1 MTRKTEAVAR
11 QSNRKSVSM
20 RGFAL
25 SEKRDA
31 DIKISDLS
39 YDGCRIHSDVKFR
52 KGEAVELRIL
62 GRGRVDADVCW
73 VGEGNAG
80 VKFVS

>member
-1 MTRKTEAVAR
+1 MTRKTEPVAR

-20 RGFAL
+20 RGFAM
-25 SEKRDA
+25 SKKRDA
-31 DIKISDLS
+31 DIQVSDLS

-62 GRGRVDADVCW
+62 RMGRVDAEVCW
-73 VGEGNAG
+73 TGDGEAG